1 MRQAANIKD
10 YTPPLMLPGV
20 KVNTSPTDF
29 YPLQSLQMAKFEGD
43 HWVLFGD
50 LLSLDNKV

>member
-1 MRQAANIKD
+1 MRQAASLKD
-10 YTPPLMLPGV
+10 LSVPLTLPGV

-29 YPLQSLQMAKFEGD
+29 YPLQSMQMAKFEGD

-50 LLSLDNKV
+50 MLSLDNKA